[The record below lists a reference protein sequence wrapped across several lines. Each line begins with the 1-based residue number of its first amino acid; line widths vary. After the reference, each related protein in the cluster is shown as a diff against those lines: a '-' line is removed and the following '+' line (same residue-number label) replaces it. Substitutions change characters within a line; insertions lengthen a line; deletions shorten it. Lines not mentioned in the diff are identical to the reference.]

1 MTSRSKL
8 RLWNM
13 AIILLI
19 IVGLVLIFYPQWTRY
34 VEEQNELRLLTE
46 WDSLPKS
53 ITSGSGSTTPIR
65 PTSASHNKS
74 PAALID
80 GLPVYGTIS
89 IEKIDLREPMVEGAT
104 AQSLKLGSGVVI
116 PERMPGEIGNF
127 VLASHRSRTYG
138 RHFNRLDELEAGD
151 KIKLETADHSF
162 EYSVTSKF
170 VVLPEDLSVLDQ
182 REDSKELTLITCEP
196 FGKSTHRLIIKA
208 TM

>member
-1 MTSRSKL
+1 MTLRSKL
-8 RLWNM
+8 TPWNIT
-13 AIILLI
+13 IILLLV
-19 IVGLVLIFYPQWTRY
+19 VGLALILYPQWTRY

-46 WDSLPKS
+46 WDSLPKAK
-53 ITSGSGSTTPIR
+53 TSSSGSTLPVS
-65 PTSASHNKS
+65 PTSVSHNKK

-116 PERMPGEIGNF
+116 PDRMPGEIGNF

-151 KIKLETADHSF
+151 KIKLETADHLF
-162 EYSVTSKF
+162 EYTVTSKF
-170 VVLPEDLSVLDQ
+170 VVLPEDLTVLDQ

-208 TM
+208 TI